1 MKRRQSINYENNE
14 DFYNRLVEW
23 KESGIEKIP
32 DDIALTIVKI
42 CENLA
47 KSGKFCGYTWKD
59 EMICDGI
66 FSCCK
71 FAKNFN
77 PEKSSNPF
85 AYFTQIAYHAF
96 IKRIQIEN
104 QKNATLAEY
113 RDQITTLYG
122 LQDIDCDEETGAYSN
137 IDNTAKRINRT
148 FIKPKKAP
156 KKKQVVTIEDLS

>member
-1 MKRRQSINYENNE
+1 MKRRQSINYVNNE

-85 AYFTQIAYHAF
+85 AYFTQICWNSF
-96 IKRIQIEN
+96 IYSCKEYYKQINIKKSVLEN
-104 QKNATLAEY
+104 YL
-113 RDQITTLYG
+113 ITAQTMEK
-122 LQDIDCDEETGAYSN
+122 IDPNSLVEMFINNLLDYNDKKDKEASDE
-137 IDNTAKRINRT
+137 
-148 FIKPKKAP
+148 
-156 KKKQVVTIEDLS
+156 